1 MPLQKLQF
9 RPGINR
15 ETTRYM
21 NEGGWYNCDKI
32 RFRFGVPEKINGWQ
46 RYSDTQF
53 LGICRKLHN
62 WIALDQSN
70 YVALGTHLK
79 LYIEEGTQYYDITPF
94 RAAEATLS
102 SNALKTG
109 ASGSKE
115 ITVTHVSHG
124 AVTNDF
130 VIISGAATFDGITA
144 DQLNT
149 EHQVTVVDGN
159 TYTITVASDTAT
171 SGNTAGG
178 GSSIK
183 ARFQINTGLDT
194 IVSGTGWGAGQW
206 GGTTAA
212 DPATTLNGALNFGT
226 DGTASG
232 IATTL
237 DGAVAAG
244 SQLSP
249 GSNIPLTD
257 ASGFPTAGN
266 AIIDDKEV
274 IIYTGKS
281 GNTLTGI
288 TRGINGTQA
297 IAHAD
302 DASVKARV
310 VGTLNGA
317 LLADTNGTGGSGS
330 AITLTDATAFPSSGS
345 ITIAT
350 EIITYTG
357 KSSNNLTGI
366 TRGVSGSTAAAHS
379 DGAAVRGSSIVLTDA
394 SDFPTGSFPFGKFAV
409 INETEVIQYY
419 GKSGNTLI
427 GVNRGRDGT
436 SATNASGIG
445 VPHATG
451 VPVRGAA
458 AITGWGDAAS
468 LAATSGTEARIW
480 SLDNFGED
488 LLSCVRDGE
497 LFYWDKTDG
506 LSTRSVKLVDRSGA
520 SQVPLMARQIMVSD
534 RSRHCIAFACN
545 AQTETAQDPLLIRFS
560 KAENAV
566 NWDITATGTD
576 AGDLLIGSGSQF
588 ITALETKREILV
600 WTDVSLHSMQFI
612 GAPNTFGLIQ
622 IASGLSIIGPNAV
635 TAVNDQVFWMGE
647 NQFYL
652 YDGRTQQIP
661 CTVRDYVFDDINLDQ
676 RELIAAGLNSG
687 YYEVFWFYPSKDS
700 TEVDKYVV
708 FNYSEQV
715 WYFGT
720 LARTAWIDAEIRSYP
735 VAASPDRYLYNHELG
750 NDDGSTS
757 PATAIQGFIE
767 SSPLSIE
774 GGDQFQL
781 IRRVIPDV
789 TFDGSEQA
797 TPTVKFTLQGYDRPG
812 QAGQDSVNG
821 TVTKEASETV
831 EKYTDELFL
840 RLRGRAFSVKIENTG
855 TGTQW
860 RLGIPRVDLRPDG
873 RR

>member
-21 NEGGWYNCDKI
+21 NEGGWYDCDKI

-46 RYSDTQF
+46 KYSDNQF

-94 RAAEATLS
+94 RAAAASLS
-102 SNALKTG
+102 TDALKTG

-130 VIISGAATFDGITA
+130 VTIAGAATFDGITNT
-144 DQLNT
+144 QLNT

-159 TYTITVASDTAT
+159 TYTFTVASDTAS

-212 DPATTLNGALNFGT
+212 DPATTLNGAINLGT

-237 DGAVAAG
+237 DGALTTSGGTGG
-244 SQLSP
+244 SGTS
-249 GSNIPLTD
+249 ITLTD
-257 ASGFPTAGN
+257 ASGFPTAGS
-266 AIIDDKEV
+266 IVVDDKE
-274 IIYTGKS
+274 IITYTGKS
-281 GNTLTGI
+281 SNNLTGI
-288 TRGINGTQA
+288 TRGTGGTTA
-297 IAHAD
+297 VAHAD
-302 DASVKARV
+302 DVAVKASV

-317 LLADTNGTGGSGS
+317 LLADTNGTGGSGTS
-330 AITLTDATAFPSSGS
+330 ITLTDATAFPSSGS
-345 ITIAT
+345 ITVGS

-357 KSSNNLTGI
+357 KSGNNLTTI
-366 TRGVSGSTAAAHS
+366 TRAANSTSSAAHS
-379 DGAAVRGSSIVLTDA
+379 DGASVRGSSIVLTDA
-394 SDFPTGSFPFGKFAV
+394 TSFPSSGSV
-409 INETEVIQYY
+409 VVNEIEVIAYT
-419 GKSGNTLI
+419 GKTSNTLTGI
-427 GVNRGRDGT
+427 TRAQDGT
-436 SATNASGIG
+436 LAVS
-445 VPHATG
+445 HATG
-451 VPVRGAA
+451 VAVRGAA
-458 AITGWGDAAS
+458 AITGWGDPAS

-488 LLSCVRDGE
+488 LIANVRDGA
-497 LFYWDKTDG
+497 LYYWNKSDG
-506 LSTRSVKLVDRSGA
+506 LSARATTLAESDPSNA
-520 SQVPLMARQIMVSD
+520 SQVPTVARQVMVSD

-545 AQTETAQDPLLIRFS
+545 AQGQTAQDPLLIRFS
-560 KAENAV
+560 KSENAV
-566 NWDITATGTD
+566 NWDILAAGTD
-576 AGDLLIGSGSQF
+576 AGDLIIGSGSKF
-588 ITALETKREILV
+588 VTAIETKREILV

-647 NQFYL
+647 NQFYV

-661 CTVRDYVFDDINLDQ
+661 CTVRDYVFDDINQDQ
-676 RELIAAGLNSG
+676 RELVTAGLNSA
-687 YYEVFWFYPSKDS
+687 YYEVFWFYPSKNA

-735 VAASPDRYLYNHELG
+735 VAASPDRYLYNHEIG

-757 PATAIQGFIE
+757 PATAIQAFIE
-767 SSPLSIE
+767 SSPLSME

-781 IRRVIPDV
+781 IRRIIPDI

-797 TPTVKFTLQGYDRPG
+797 TPTAKFTLQGYDKPG
-812 QAGQDSVNG
+812 QSGQDSVNG

-860 RLGIPRVDLRPDG
+860 RLGVPRVDVRPDG

>member
-53 LGICRKLHN
+53 LGICRRLHN

-70 YVALGTHLK
+70 YVAIGTHLK

-94 RAAEATLS
+94 RAAAASLS
-102 SNALKTG
+102 TDALKTG

-130 VIISGAATFDGITA
+130 VTIAGAATFDGIT
-144 DQLNT
+144 DTQLNT

-159 TYTITVASDTAT
+159 TYTFTVASDTAS

-178 GSSIK
+178 GSSIT

-212 DPATTLNGALNFGT
+212 DPATTLNGALNADTAGT
-226 DGTASG
+226 GGSGTS
-232 IATTL
+232 
-237 DGAVAAG
+237 VV
-244 SQLSP
+244 
-249 GSNIPLTD
+249 LTD
-257 ASGFPTAGN
+257 ASSFPSSGSIVVNET
-266 AIIDDKEV
+266 EV
-274 IIYTGKS
+274 IAYTGKTS
-281 GNTLTGI
+281 NTLTGI
-288 TRGINGTQA
+288 TRGQ
-297 IAHAD
+297 D
-302 DASVKARV
+302 
-310 VGTLNGA
+310 
-317 LLADTNGTGGSGS
+317 
-330 AITLTDATAFPSSGS
+330 
-345 ITIAT
+345 
-350 EIITYTG
+350 
-357 KSSNNLTGI
+357 
-366 TRGVSGSTAAAHS
+366 GSTATAGTGVAHA
-379 DGAAVRGSSIVLTDA
+379 DGAAVRGA
-394 SDFPTGSFPFGKFAV
+394 AV
-409 INETEVIQYY
+409 
-419 GKSGNTLI
+419 
-427 GVNRGRDGT
+427 
-436 SATNASGIG
+436 
-445 VPHATG
+445 
-451 VPVRGAA
+451 
-458 AITGWGDAAS
+458 ITGWGDAAS
-468 LAATSGTEARIW
+468 LAATSGSEARIW

-497 LFYWDKTDG
+497 LFYWDKTNG
-506 LSTRSVKLVDRSGA
+506 LSTRSEKLTARSGA
-520 SQVPLMARQIMVSD
+520 DQVPTIARQIMVSD

-545 AQTETAQDPLLIRFS
+545 AQGQTAQDPLLIRFS

-566 NWDITATGTD
+566 DWNILTSGTD

-588 ITALETKREILV
+588 VTAIETKLEILV
-600 WTDVSLHSMQFI
+600 WTDVSLHSMKFI

-622 IASGLSIIGPNAV
+622 LASGLSIIGPNAV

-647 NQFYL
+647 NQFYV

-676 RELIAAGLNSG
+676 RELITAGLNSG

-735 VAASPDRYLYNHELG
+735 IAASPDRYLYNHELG

-781 IRRVIPDV
+781 IRRVIPDI

-797 TPTVKFTLQGYDRPG
+797 TPTVKFTLQGYDKPG
-812 QAGQDSVNG
+812 QAGQGSVNG

-840 RLRGRAFSVKIENTG
+840 RLRGRAFSVKVENTG

>member
-46 RYSDTQF
+46 RYSDSQF
-53 LGICRKLHN
+53 LGICRRLHN

-79 LYIEEGTQYYDITPF
+79 LYIEEGSQYYDITPV
-94 RAAEATLS
+94 RRTANASNTGLS
-102 SNALKTG
+102 TNPLKTG
-109 ASGSKE
+109 ASGSKV
-115 ITVTHVSHG
+115 ITVTDTSHG

-130 VIISGAATFDGITA
+130 ITITGATGFDGITA
-144 DQLNT
+144 AELNT

-159 TYTITVASDTAT
+159 TYNFTVASDTAS
-171 SGNTAGG
+171 SGDTVGG
-178 GSSIK
+178 GTPTI
-183 ARFQINTGLDT
+183 AYQINTGLDT
-194 IVSGTGWGAGQW
+194 IVSGTGWGAGLW
-206 GGTTAA
+206 GGTTPA
-212 DPATTLNGALNFGT
+212 DPATTLNGAINLGT

-237 DGAVAAG
+237 DGALTTSGGTGG
-244 SQLSP
+244 SGTS
-249 GSNIPLTD
+249 ITLTD
-257 ASGFPTAGN
+257 ASGFPTAGS
-266 AIIDDKEV
+266 IVVDDKE
-274 IIYTGKS
+274 IITYTGKS
-281 GNTLTGI
+281 SNNLTGI
-288 TRGINGTQA
+288 TRGTGGTTA
-297 IAHAD
+297 VAHAD
-302 DASVKARV
+302 DVAVKASV

-317 LLADTNGTGGSGS
+317 LLADTNGTGGSGTS
-330 AITLTDATAFPSSGS
+330 ITLTDATAFPSSGS
-345 ITIAT
+345 ITVGS

-357 KSSNNLTGI
+357 KSGNDLTTI
-366 TRGVSGSTAAAHS
+366 TRAANSTSSAAHS
-379 DGAAVRGSSIVLTDA
+379 DGASVRGSSVVLTDA
-394 SDFPTGSFPFGKFAV
+394 TSFPSSGSIV
-409 INETEVIQYY
+409 VNEIEVIAYT
-419 GKSGNTLI
+419 GKTSNTLTGI
-427 GVNRGRDGT
+427 TRAQDGT
-436 SATNASGIG
+436 LT

-451 VPVRGAA
+451 VAVRGAA
-458 AITGWGDAAS
+458 VITGWGDAAS

-488 LLSCVRDGE
+488 LISCVRDGE
-497 LFYWDKTDG
+497 LFYWDKSNG
-506 LSTRSVKLVDRSGA
+506 LSNRSEALTGRTGA
-520 SQVPLMARQIMVSD
+520 SQVPTVARQIMVSD

-545 AQTETAQDPLLIRFS
+545 AQGETEQDPLLIRFS
-560 KAENAV
+560 KSENAV
-566 NWDITATGTD
+566 DWDIGAAATD
-576 AGDLLIGSGSQF
+576 AGDLIIGSGSKF
-588 ITALETKREILV
+588 VTAIETKREILV

-647 NQFYL
+647 NQFYV

-661 CTVRDYVFDDINLDQ
+661 CTVRDYVFDDINQDQ
-676 RELIAAGLNSG
+676 RELVTAGLNSA
-687 YYEVFWFYPSKDS
+687 YYEVFWFYPSKNS

-735 VAASPDRYLYNHELG
+735 VAAAPDRYLYNHELG

-757 PATAIQGFIE
+757 PATAIQAFIE
-767 SSPLSIE
+767 SSPLSME
-774 GGDQFQL
+774 SGDQFQL

-797 TPTVKFTLQGYDRPG
+797 TPTVTFTLQGYDKPG
-812 QAGQDSVNG
+812 QGGQDSVNG
-821 TVTKEASETV
+821 TVTKEVSDTV

-840 RLRGRAFSVKIENTG
+840 RLRGRSFSVKIQNTG

-860 RLGIPRVDLRPDG
+860 RLGIPRVDVRPDG

>member
-1 MPLQKLQF
+1 
-9 RPGINR
+9 
-15 ETTRYM
+15 M

-53 LGICRKLHN
+53 LGICRRLHN

-102 SNALKTG
+102 TDALKTG

-130 VIISGAATFDGITA
+130 VTISGAATFDGITA

-212 DPATTLNGALNFGT
+212 DPATTLNGAINLGT

-237 DGAVAAG
+237 DGALTTSNGTGG
-244 SQLSP
+244 SGTS
-249 GSNIPLTD
+249 ITLTD
-257 ASGFPTAGN
+257 ASGFPTAGS
-266 AIIDDKEV
+266 IVVDDKE
-274 IIYTGKS
+274 IITYTGKS
-281 GNTLTGI
+281 SNNLTGI
-288 TRGINGTQA
+288 TRGTGGTTA
-297 IAHAD
+297 VAHAD
-302 DASVKARV
+302 DVAVKASV

-317 LLADTNGTGGSGS
+317 LLADTNGTGGSGTS
-330 AITLTDATAFPSSGS
+330 ITLTDATAFPSSGS
-345 ITIAT
+345 ITVGS

-357 KSSNNLTGI
+357 KSGNDLTTI
-366 TRGVSGSTAAAHS
+366 TRAANSTSSAAHS
-379 DGAAVRGSSIVLTDA
+379 DGASVRGSSIVLTDA
-394 SDFPTGSFPFGKFAV
+394 TSFPSSGSIV
-409 INETEVIQYY
+409 VNEIEVIAYT
-419 GKSGNTLI
+419 GKTSNTLTGI
-427 GVNRGRDGT
+427 TRAQDGT
-436 SATNASGIG
+436 LAVSHANG
-445 VPHATG
+445 VA
-451 VPVRGAA
+451 VRGAA

-534 RSRHCIAFACN
+534 RSRHCIAFATN

-612 GAPNTFGLIQ
+612 GAPNTFGLVQ

-661 CTVRDYVFDDINLDQ
+661 CTVRDYVFDDINNDQ
-676 RELIAAGLNSG
+676 RELVTAGLNSA
-687 YYEVFWFYPSKDS
+687 YYEVFWFYPSKNS

-757 PATAIQGFIE
+757 PATAIQAFIE

-781 IRRVIPDV
+781 IRRVVPDI

-812 QAGQDSVNG
+812 QAGQGSVNG

-840 RLRGRAFSVKIENTG
+840 RLRGRAFSVKVENTG

>member
-53 LGICRKLHN
+53 LGICRRLHN

-70 YVALGTHLK
+70 YIAIGTHLK

-94 RAAEATLS
+94 RAAAASLS
-102 SNALKTG
+102 TDALKTG

-130 VIISGAATFDGITA
+130 VTIAGAATFDGIT
-144 DQLNT
+144 DTQLNT

-159 TYTITVASDTAT
+159 TYTFTVASDTAS

-178 GSSIK
+178 GGSIT

-212 DPATTLNGALNFGT
+212 DPATTLNGALNADTAGT
-226 DGTASG
+226 GGSG
-232 IATTL
+232 NS
-237 DGAVAAG
+237 V
-244 SQLSP
+244 Q
-249 GSNIPLTD
+249 LTD
-257 ASGFPTAGN
+257 ASSFPSSGSIVVNET
-266 AIIDDKEV
+266 EV
-274 IIYTGKS
+274 IAYGGKTS
-281 GNTLTGI
+281 NTLTGI
-288 TRGINGTQA
+288 TRGQDGSTATAGTGV
-297 IAHAD
+297 AHAD
-302 DASVKARV
+302 
-310 VGTLNGA
+310 
-317 LLADTNGTGGSGS
+317 
-330 AITLTDATAFPSSGS
+330 
-345 ITIAT
+345 
-350 EIITYTG
+350 
-357 KSSNNLTGI
+357 
-366 TRGVSGSTAAAHS
+366 
-379 DGAAVRGSSIVLTDA
+379 GAA
-394 SDFPTGSFPFGKFAV
+394 
-409 INETEVIQYY
+409 
-419 GKSGNTLI
+419 
-427 GVNRGRDGT
+427 
-436 SATNASGIG
+436 
-445 VPHATG
+445 
-451 VPVRGAA
+451 VRGAA

-468 LAATSGTEARIW
+468 LAATSGSEARIW

-497 LFYWDKTDG
+497 LFYWDKTNG
-506 LSTRSVKLVDRSGA
+506 LSTRSEKLTARSGA
-520 SQVPLMARQIMVSD
+520 DQVPTIARQIMVSD

-545 AQTETAQDPLLIRFS
+545 AQGQTAQDPLLIRFS

-566 NWDITATGTD
+566 DWNILTSGTD

-588 ITALETKREILV
+588 VTAIETKLEILV
-600 WTDVSLHSMQFI
+600 WTDVSLHSMKFI

-622 IASGLSIIGPNAV
+622 LASGLSIIGPNAV

-647 NQFYL
+647 NQFYV

-676 RELIAAGLNSG
+676 RELITAGLNSG

-720 LARTAWIDAEIRSYP
+720 LARTAWIDAEIRPYP
-735 VAASPDRYLYNHELG
+735 IAASPDRYLYNHELG

-781 IRRVIPDV
+781 IRRVIPDI

-797 TPTVKFTLQGYDRPG
+797 TPTVKFTLQGYDKPG
-812 QAGQDSVNG
+812 QAGQGSVNG

-840 RLRGRAFSVKIENTG
+840 RLRGRAFSVKVENTG

>member
-21 NEGGWYNCDKI
+21 NEGGWYDCDKI
-32 RFRFGVPEKINGWQ
+32 RFRFGVPEKMNGWQ

-94 RAAEATLS
+94 RAAAASLS
-102 SNALKTG
+102 TNALKTG
-109 ASGSKE
+109 AAGSKV
-115 ITVTHVSHG
+115 ITVTQASHG

-130 VIISGAATFDGITA
+130 VTIAGAAAFDGITA
-144 DQLNT
+144 AQLNT

-159 TYTITVASDTAT
+159 TYTFTVASDTAS

-178 GSSIK
+178 GASIT

-212 DPATTLNGALNFGT
+212 DPATTLNGALSADTAGT
-226 DGTASG
+226 GGSGTS
-232 IATTL
+232 I
-237 DGAVAAG
+237 V
-244 SQLSP
+244 
-249 GSNIPLTD
+249 LTD
-257 ASGFPTAGN
+257 ASSFPSSGS
-266 AIIDDKEV
+266 IVVDEKEV
-274 IIYTGKS
+274 ITYTGKS
-281 GNTLTGI
+281 SNTLTGI
-288 TRGINGTQA
+288 TRGQDGSTATAGTGV
-297 IAHAD
+297 AHAD
-302 DASVKARV
+302 
-310 VGTLNGA
+310 
-317 LLADTNGTGGSGS
+317 
-330 AITLTDATAFPSSGS
+330 
-345 ITIAT
+345 
-350 EIITYTG
+350 
-357 KSSNNLTGI
+357 
-366 TRGVSGSTAAAHS
+366 
-379 DGAAVRGSSIVLTDA
+379 GAA
-394 SDFPTGSFPFGKFAV
+394 
-409 INETEVIQYY
+409 
-419 GKSGNTLI
+419 
-427 GVNRGRDGT
+427 
-436 SATNASGIG
+436 
-445 VPHATG
+445 
-451 VPVRGAA
+451 VRGAA

-468 LAATSGTEARIW
+468 LAATSGSEARIW

-497 LFYWDKTDG
+497 LFYWDKTNG
-506 LSTRSVKLVDRSGA
+506 LSTRAEKLTARSGA
-520 SQVPLMARQIMVSD
+520 DQVPTIARQIMVSD

-545 AQTETAQDPLLIRFS
+545 AQGSSDQDPLLIRFS

-566 NWDITATGTD
+566 DWNILTAGTD
-576 AGDLLIGSGSQF
+576 AGDLIIGSGSKF
-588 ITALETKREILV
+588 VSAIETKREILV

-635 TAVNDQVFWMGE
+635 VAVNDQVFWMGE

-661 CTVRDYVFDDINLDQ
+661 CTVRDYVFDDINNDQ
-676 RELIAAGLNSG
+676 RELVTAGLNSA
-687 YYEVFWFYPSKDS
+687 YYEVFWFYPSKNS

-720 LARTAWIDAEIRSYP
+720 LARTAWIDAEIRAYP
-735 VAASPDRYLYNHELG
+735 VAAAPDRYLYNHELG

-757 PATAIQGFIE
+757 PATAIQAFIE

-774 GGDQFQL
+774 SGDQFQL

-797 TPTVKFTLQGYDRPG
+797 TPTVTFTLQGYDKPG
-812 QAGQDSVNG
+812 QGGQDSVNG
-821 TVTKEASETV
+821 TVTKEVSDTV

-840 RLRGRAFSVKIENTG
+840 RLRGRSFSVKIQNTG

-860 RLGIPRVDLRPDG
+860 RLGIPRVDVRPDG

>member
-9 RPGINR
+9 KPGINR

-46 RYSDTQF
+46 RYSGIQF

-79 LYIEEGTQYYDITPF
+79 LYVEEGSQYYDITPV
-94 RAAEATLS
+94 RRTQTLS
-102 SNALKTG
+102 SGALAST
-109 ASGSKE
+109 SGSTT
-115 ITVTHVSHG
+115 ITVTDASHG

-130 VIISGAATFDGITA
+130 VTFTNATTFAGIPDT
-144 DQLNT
+144 DLNK
-149 EHQVTVVDGN
+149 EHQLTVVDGG
-159 TYTITVASDTAT
+159 TYTITVETAANAT
-171 SGNTAGG
+171 TTGG
-178 GSSIK
+178 GTPV
-183 ARFQINTGLDT
+183 AAYQINTGLDT
-194 IVSGTGWGAGQW
+194 IVSGTGWGAGNW
-206 GGTTAA
+206 GGTTPA
-212 DPATTLNGALNFGT
+212 DPATTLNGALNFGS

-244 SQLSP
+244 SQLAP

-345 ITIAT
+345 ITIGS

-379 DGAAVRGSSIVLTDA
+379 DGSAVRGSSIVLTDA
-394 SDFPTGSFPFGKFAV
+394 SDFPAASFPVGKFAV
-409 INETEVIQYY
+409 INETEVIQYF
-419 GKSGNTLI
+419 GKSGNSLI
-427 GVNRGRDGT
+427 GIVRGRDGT
-436 SATNASGIG
+436 SPTTATGIG

-451 VPVRGAA
+451 VPVRGADE
-458 AITGWGDAAS
+458 ITGWGDAAS

-488 LLSCVRDGE
+488 LIANVRDGA
-497 LFYWDKTDG
+497 LFYWNKSDG
-506 LSTRSVKLVDRSGA
+506 LSARATTLAASDPSNA
-520 SQVPLMARQIMVSD
+520 SQVPTVARQVMVSD

-545 AQTETAQDPLLIRFS
+545 AQGQTAQDPLLIRFS
-560 KAENAV
+560 KSENAV
-566 NWDITATGTD
+566 DWDILAAGTD
-576 AGDLLIGSGSQF
+576 AGDLIIGSGSKF
-588 ITALETKREILV
+588 VTAIETKREILV

-647 NQFYL
+647 NQFYV

-661 CTVRDYVFDDINLDQ
+661 CTVRDYVFDDINQDQ
-676 RELIAAGLNSG
+676 RELVTAGLNSA
-687 YYEVFWFYPSKDS
+687 YYEVFWFYPSKNA

-735 VAASPDRYLYNHELG
+735 VAASPDRYLYNHEIG

-757 PATAIQGFIE
+757 PATAIQAFIE
-767 SSPLSIE
+767 SSPLSME

-781 IRRVIPDV
+781 IRRIIPDI

-797 TPTVKFTLQGYDRPG
+797 TPTAKFTLQGYDKPG
-812 QAGQDSVNG
+812 QSGQGSVNG

-860 RLGIPRVDLRPDG
+860 RLGIPRVDVRPDG

>member
-53 LGICRKLHN
+53 LGICRRLHN

-70 YVALGTHLK
+70 YIAIGTHLK

-94 RAAEATLS
+94 RAAAASLS
-102 SNALKTG
+102 TDALKTG

-130 VIISGAATFDGITA
+130 VTIAGAATFDGITNT
-144 DQLNT
+144 QLNT

-159 TYTITVASDTAT
+159 TYTFTVASDTAS

-178 GSSIK
+178 GSSIT

-212 DPATTLNGALNFGT
+212 DPATTLNGALNADTAGT
-226 DGTASG
+226 GGSG
-232 IATTL
+232 NS
-237 DGAVAAG
+237 V
-244 SQLSP
+244 Q
-249 GSNIPLTD
+249 LTD
-257 ASGFPTAGN
+257 ASSFPSSGSIVVNET
-266 AIIDDKEV
+266 EV
-274 IIYTGKS
+274 IAYGGKTS
-281 GNTLTGI
+281 NTLTGI
-288 TRGINGTQA
+288 TRGQDGSTATAGTGV
-297 IAHAD
+297 AHAD
-302 DASVKARV
+302 
-310 VGTLNGA
+310 
-317 LLADTNGTGGSGS
+317 
-330 AITLTDATAFPSSGS
+330 
-345 ITIAT
+345 
-350 EIITYTG
+350 
-357 KSSNNLTGI
+357 
-366 TRGVSGSTAAAHS
+366 
-379 DGAAVRGSSIVLTDA
+379 GAA
-394 SDFPTGSFPFGKFAV
+394 
-409 INETEVIQYY
+409 
-419 GKSGNTLI
+419 
-427 GVNRGRDGT
+427 
-436 SATNASGIG
+436 
-445 VPHATG
+445 
-451 VPVRGAA
+451 VRGAA

-468 LAATSGTEARIW
+468 LAATSGSEARIW

-497 LFYWDKTDG
+497 LFYWDKTNG
-506 LSTRSVKLVDRSGA
+506 LSTRSEKLTARSGA
-520 SQVPLMARQIMVSD
+520 DQVPTIARQIMVSD

-545 AQTETAQDPLLIRFS
+545 AQGQTAQDPLLIRFS

-566 NWDITATGTD
+566 DWNILTSGTD

-588 ITALETKREILV
+588 VTAIETKLEILV
-600 WTDVSLHSMQFI
+600 WTDVSLHSMKFI

-622 IASGLSIIGPNAV
+622 LASGLSIIGPNAV

-647 NQFYL
+647 NQFYV

-676 RELIAAGLNSG
+676 RELITAGLNSG

-720 LARTAWIDAEIRSYP
+720 LARTAWIDAEIRPYP
-735 VAASPDRYLYNHELG
+735 IAASPDRYLYNHELG

-781 IRRVIPDV
+781 IRRVIPDI

-797 TPTVKFTLQGYDRPG
+797 TPTVKFTLQGYDKPG
-812 QAGQDSVNG
+812 QAGQGSVNG

-840 RLRGRAFSVKIENTG
+840 RLRGRAFSVKVENTG

>member
-53 LGICRKLHN
+53 LGICRRLHN

-70 YVALGTHLK
+70 YIAIGTHLK

-94 RAAEATLS
+94 RAAAASLS
-102 SNALKTG
+102 TDALKTG

-130 VIISGAATFDGITA
+130 VTIAGAATFDGIT
-144 DQLNT
+144 DTQLNT

-159 TYTITVASDTAT
+159 TYTFTVASDTAS

-178 GSSIK
+178 GSSIT

-212 DPATTLNGALNFGT
+212 DPATTLNGALNADTAGT
-226 DGTASG
+226 GGSG
-232 IATTL
+232 NS
-237 DGAVAAG
+237 V
-244 SQLSP
+244 Q
-249 GSNIPLTD
+249 LTD
-257 ASGFPTAGN
+257 ASSFPSSGSIVVNET
-266 AIIDDKEV
+266 EV
-274 IIYTGKS
+274 IAYGGKTS
-281 GNTLTGI
+281 NTLTGI
-288 TRGINGTQA
+288 TRGQDGSTATAGTGV
-297 IAHAD
+297 AHAD
-302 DASVKARV
+302 
-310 VGTLNGA
+310 
-317 LLADTNGTGGSGS
+317 
-330 AITLTDATAFPSSGS
+330 
-345 ITIAT
+345 
-350 EIITYTG
+350 
-357 KSSNNLTGI
+357 
-366 TRGVSGSTAAAHS
+366 
-379 DGAAVRGSSIVLTDA
+379 GAA
-394 SDFPTGSFPFGKFAV
+394 
-409 INETEVIQYY
+409 
-419 GKSGNTLI
+419 
-427 GVNRGRDGT
+427 
-436 SATNASGIG
+436 
-445 VPHATG
+445 
-451 VPVRGAA
+451 VRGAA

-468 LAATSGTEARIW
+468 LAATSGSEARIW

-497 LFYWDKTDG
+497 LFYWDKTNG
-506 LSTRSVKLVDRSGA
+506 LSTRSEKLTARSGA
-520 SQVPLMARQIMVSD
+520 DQVPTIARQIMVSD

-545 AQTETAQDPLLIRFS
+545 AQGQTAQDPLLIRFS

-566 NWDITATGTD
+566 DWNILTSGTD

-588 ITALETKREILV
+588 VTAIETKLEILV
-600 WTDVSLHSMQFI
+600 WTDVSLHSMKFI

-622 IASGLSIIGPNAV
+622 LASGLSIIGPNAV

-647 NQFYL
+647 NQFYV

-676 RELIAAGLNSG
+676 RELITAGLNSG

-720 LARTAWIDAEIRSYP
+720 LARTAWIDAEIRPYP
-735 VAASPDRYLYNHELG
+735 IAASPDRYLYNHELG

-797 TPTVKFTLQGYDRPG
+797 TPTVKFTLQGYDKPG
-812 QAGQDSVNG
+812 QAGQGSVNG

-840 RLRGRAFSVKIENTG
+840 RLRGRAFSVKVENTG